1 MNVLITCQY
10 YWPDNFLIN
19 EIAEELVKKGNKV
32 TVLTGLPDYA
42 TTKIPKKYKFG
53 KNRHE
58 YHNGVEIIRVP
69 IIARHHG
76 LDRKSVV

>member
-42 TTKIPKKYKFG
+42 TTKIPKNINLEKIDM
-53 KNRHE
+53 N
-58 YHNGVEIIRVP
+58 IIMVS
-69 IIARHHG
+69 
-76 LDRKSVV
+76 K